1 MSKPL
6 LLSLGSGKVQELVG
20 TATSQVPVW
29 DNTLL
34 EWQAAAVPGGG
45 GGGGVTSVGLTGG
58 TSGLV
63 IGGTASPITSTGTFQ
78 INSPQR
84 FQFDTSADF
93 APTAVGQLS
102 WNAAEGSL
110 NTLMVG
116 GNVDAIVGQ
125 QLYQRAV
132 NGDTVTLT
140 KGMVVYVY
148 GSSGTRV
155 QVKRA
160 LANADLTSA
169 TILGVV
175 AESISVSQEGFI
187 ITAGKL
193 NHLSVLPATTFADGD
208 VVYLSA
214 STPGGLTPTRPTA
227 PQHGVMVGYCV
238 KASNGSAGVLVV
250 HPQNGYELGE
260 LHDVLISSPTSGQI
274 LVYDAT
280 AGQTRWENATP
291 TGSAGVVVTPGAGSL
306 AFSLDAAYAPT
317 FLGLALSGLSASQFV
332 KTDASKNL
340 VSQQFVALGSEVSGT
355 LPAANGGTSFS
366 TYATGDLIYASAT
379 NTLAKRTIG
388 STGDVLTVSA
398 GGVPTWAAPATA
410 GTVTSVSTVTT
421 GMGLTLNVSNPT
433 TTPQLTLAG
442 TLAAAKGGTGIDA
455 SASTGVLT
463 FLGGAATVRSI
474 VDGDISAS
482 AGIARSKLATG
493 TAYAVLV
500 NGSSGAL
507 SEVSGVGTTGQVLTS
522 NGAGAAPTWQAA
534 SGGVTSVTASSP
546 LSSSGGSTPDISL
559 GTVPESKGGTNQTTY
574 TTGDLL
580 YASATNTL
588 AKRGIGSSGQ
598 VLTVSGGVPTW
609 AAAPVTAAAT
619 PLQVSGG
626 TVQFTS
632 QTANTVL
639 AAPNGSSGS
648 PSFRALVAADIPS
661 LPASKITSIPYDIAG
676 EATGTLTVGQVI
688 FHFIAPRALTLSALS
703 QGNTATT
710 VVKIQVAG
718 VDASYPQAVTA
729 GQTVTAVVTTGGT
742 DSWFTITGV
751 VA

>member
-29 DNTLL
+29 DNTLS

-63 IGGTASPITSTGTFQ
+63 IGGDSSPITSTGTFQ
-78 INSPQR
+78 LNSPQR

-193 NHLSVLPATTFADGD
+193 GNLSVLPSTTFADGD

>member
-175 AESISVSQEGFI
+175 AEPISVSQEGFI

>member
-29 DNTLL
+29 DNTLS

-63 IGGTASPITSTGTFQ
+63 IGGDSSPITSTGTFQ
-78 INSPQR
+78 LNSPQR

-193 NHLSVLPATTFADGD
+193 GNLSVLPSTTFADGD

-291 TGSAGVVVTPGAGSL
+291 TGSSGVVVTPGAGSL
-306 AFSLDAAYAPT
+306 AFSLDSAYAPT

-366 TYATGDLIYASAT
+366 TYATGDLIYASAA
-379 NTLAKRTIG
+379 NTLAKRSIG

-398 GGVPTWAAPATA
+398 GGVPTWAAPATS
-410 GTVTSVSTVTT
+410 GTVTNVSTVTT
-421 GMGLTLNVSNPT
+421 GMGLTLAVTNPT
-433 TTPQLTLAG
+433 TTPTLTLAG
-442 TLAAAKGGTGIDA
+442 TLATAHGGTGIDA
-455 SASTGVLT
+455 SSANGVLVFLDRGRERGRLDRDGGSVPVERWRVGPADLGQHSLRYRGRGRGCAVRGSGRVPLHRPAGVHDDGSSTERDRDHGHQDPEERVRRDAARVGVGGCGRRHHGQGHDSRNGRVVHRHGERLTCRSST
-463 FLGGAATVRSI
+463 FIGTSSRVTV
-474 VDGDISAS
+474 SA
-482 AGIARSKLATG
+482 ARSR
-493 TAYAVLV
+493 
-500 NGSSGAL
+500 S
-507 SEVSGVGTTGQVLTS
+507 TT
-522 NGAGAAPTWQAA
+522 
-534 SGGVTSVTASSP
+534 
-546 LSSSGGSTPDISL
+546 ST
-559 GTVPESKGGTNQTTY
+559 
-574 TTGDLL
+574 
-580 YASATNTL
+580 
-588 AKRGIGSSGQ
+588 
-598 VLTVSGGVPTW
+598 
-609 AAAPVTAAAT
+609 
-619 PLQVSGG
+619 
-626 TVQFTS
+626 
-632 QTANTVL
+632 
-639 AAPNGSSGS
+639 
-648 PSFRALVAADIPS
+648 
-661 LPASKITSIPYDIAG
+661 
-676 EATGTLTVGQVI
+676 
-688 FHFIAPRALTLSALS
+688 
-703 QGNTATT
+703 
-710 VVKIQVAG
+710 
-718 VDASYPQAVTA
+718 
-729 GQTVTAVVTTGGT
+729 
-742 DSWFTITGV
+742 
-751 VA
+751 